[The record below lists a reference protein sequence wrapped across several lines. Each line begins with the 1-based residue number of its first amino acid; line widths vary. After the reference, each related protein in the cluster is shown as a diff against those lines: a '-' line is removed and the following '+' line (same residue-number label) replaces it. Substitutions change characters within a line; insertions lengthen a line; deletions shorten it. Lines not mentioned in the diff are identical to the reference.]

1 VLADEI
7 VFSGVAGRVA
17 FARRDGVPVSPS
29 STAPAR
35 PFPQLPNRCCDVRG
49 RFGGHGSGVRLGD
62 RRSAIDRHRSELSS

>member
-29 STAPAR
+29 STAPVSVSAT
-35 PFPQLPNRCCDVRG
+35 
-49 RFGGHGSGVRLGD
+49 GG
-62 RRSAIDRHRSELSS
+62 RRSIVTGRSYRPEV